1 MNKTSIGTS
10 WGGVASWYD
19 SLVVGEGSYQKDLIL
34 PNLLR
39 LMNIE
44 KGDIVLDL
52 ACGQGFFSGE
62 FAKNG
67 AKVFAS
73 DISPELIALA
83 KKNENNKGVEFHV
96 SSAEKIDFLKDKSVD
111 KISIILAIQNIE
123 KVPVV
128 FKEASRVLRDGGKMF
143 LVLNHPA
150 FRIPKESS
158 WGYDDEKDIQFR
170 MVDKYLS
177 ESKIGIDMNP
187 GETEGA
193 KKMTVSFHR
202 PLQFY
207 FKLLKNNGF
216 CVGALEEWISNKTS
230 EEGPKKKAEDKS
242 RKEFP
247 LFMALE
253 CIKK

>member
-1 MNKTSIGTS
+1 MKKDSS
-10 WGGVASWYD
+10 WGEVASWYND
-19 SLVVGEGSYQKDLIL
+19 VVTGEGSYQRDLIL

-39 LMNIE
+39 LMDIH
-44 KGDIVLDL
+44 KGDVVLDL

-62 FAKNG
+62 FAKAG
-67 AKVFAS
+67 ASVIAS
-73 DISPELIALA
+73 DISPELVEIA
-83 KKNENNKGVEFHV
+83 KNNPNNKDVDFHV
-96 SSAEKIDFLKDKSVD
+96 SPAENIDFLKDGSAD
-111 KISIILAIQNIE
+111 KISVVLAIQNIE
-123 KVPVV
+123 KVQNV
-128 FKEASRVLRDGGKMF
+128 FKEVSRVLRTGGKMF
-143 LVLNHPA
+143 LILNHPA

-170 MVDKYLS
+170 MIDKYLS
-177 ESKIGIDMNP
+177 ESKTEIDMNP
-187 GETEGA
+187 GENKQ

-202 PLQFY
+202 PIQYY
-207 FKLLKNNGF
+207 FKILKNNGF

-230 EEGPKKKAEDKS
+230 GEGPRKKAEDKS